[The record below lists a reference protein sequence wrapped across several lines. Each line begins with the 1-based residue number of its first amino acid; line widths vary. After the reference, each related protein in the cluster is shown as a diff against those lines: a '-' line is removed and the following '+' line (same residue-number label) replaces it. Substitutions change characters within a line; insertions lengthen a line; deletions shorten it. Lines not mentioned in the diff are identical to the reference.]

1 MFGWKPAVDLKAVQ
15 DNLVNRQVGWSFLKE
30 PANQLGGCYRQLS
43 EKAWTLENGLM
54 VSNRWS
60 QPRLRKYLQLAATF
74 SRLLL
79 VCVHFSGGMPGRSP
93 EVTTIKYQ
101 NSRQVMRNV
110 FVHNGRLAIITE
122 YHKARSHTNH
132 AFYVVRV
139 LPQLVS
145 EIIFQYLAYVRPFT
159 NSLVN

>member
-1 MFGWKPAVDLKAVQ
+1 
-15 DNLVNRQVGWSFLKE
+15 
-30 PANQLGGCYRQLS
+30 
-43 EKAWTLENGLM
+43 
-54 VSNRWS
+54 
-60 QPRLRKYLQLAATF
+60 
-74 SRLLL
+74 
-79 VCVHFSGGMPGRSP
+79 MPGRSP

-101 NSRQVMRNV
+101 NSRQVMQNV

-159 NSLVN
+159 NSLINEDEVLQPNPHERAPGGLPGNIGPMAAAHQTHP